1 MHRFSVFTQ
10 CLVYGVLGLI
20 ASLLVTACA
29 GWAGVDSSPYLVVF
43 VASAAG
49 IAIPLAAYYR
59 NVSSNSGFSKKIA
72 EELDHIMIG
81 SAETSYF
88 VDSIKKKISQ
98 DVGTTNTVAGITDD
112 VAKSTQEIADSAVKA
127 SDSATQ
133 LRSDSAAGKSEVD
146 ARIQQINSVRQE
158 ADQASAGMAV
168 LQEKSKRIHV
178 IADVI
183 NEIATRTNLLALNAA
198 IEAARAGENGRGF
211 AVVAGEVRELAQRT
225 KTATDD
231 IRVMLREINDE
242 AEHASLGM
250 SRLADRVVETANG
263 IQKVHSYF
271 NNIEKSADHSEHQ
284 IKLIAELAK
293 THVKDAQSISVS
305 IGKIREGMIAT
316 EASLPQVIASA
327 TGLSELSEVLFNEI
341 SSLNIVTQHDPVR
354 KAALATVIVIEKLFA
369 DALKSGQI
377 SMSQLF
383 DRSYAPIADTNPKKY
398 TTAFDAFTDRVL
410 PPVQEALLAAMPK
423 LVYAGAVDNNGY
435 FPTHNKKFSQKLT
448 GNYEKDLINNRT
460 KRIFDD
466 RTGSRCGSNTKP
478 FLLQTYKRDTGEVMH
493 DLSVPIYIAG
503 KHWGGFR
510 IGYRSME

>member
-1 MHRFSVFTQ
+1 MRNISASAL
-10 CLVYGVLGLI
+10 CAIYGFGGLA
-20 ASLLVTACA
+20 ASLLVAVCIRWIHADANAYALIACSA
-29 GWAGVDSSPYLVVF
+29 
-43 VASAAG
+43 AAG
-49 IAIPLAAYYR
+49 IAVPLAAYRR
-59 NVSSNSGFSKKIA
+59 NLLSNSGFSKKIA

-98 DVGTTNTVAGITDD
+98 DVGTTNVVAGITAD
-112 VAKSTQEIADSAVKA
+112 VTRSTQEIADSAVKA
-127 SDSATQ
+127 SSSATQ
-133 LRSDSAAGKSEVD
+133 LKGESAAGKNEVD
-146 ARIQQINSVRQE
+146 ARIQQINSVRDE
-158 ADQASAGMAV
+158 AQQASSGMAG
-168 LQEKSKRIHV
+168 LQEKARRIHV
-178 IADVI
+178 ISDVI

-231 IRVMLREINDE
+231 IRIMLREINEE
-242 AEHASLGM
+242 AEHASQGM

-271 NNIEKSADHSEHQ
+271 NNIEKSADHSAHQ
-284 IKLIAELAK
+284 IKLIATLAQ
-293 THVKDAQSISVS
+293 THVKDAESIAASV
-305 IGKIREGMIAT
+305 GKIRESMIAT

-341 SSLNIVTQHDPVR
+341 SSLNIVTQHEPVK
-354 KAALATVIVIEKLFA
+354 KAALAAVAAIEKLFA
-369 DALKSGQI
+369 EALESGQI
-377 SMSQLF
+377 SVNQLF
-383 DRSYAPIADTNPKKY
+383 DRAYTPIPDTNPQKY

-410 PPVQEALLAAMPK
+410 PPIQEGLLAAMPQ
-423 LVYAGAVDNNGY
+423 LVYAGAVDDNGY

-448 GNYEKDLINNRT
+448 GKYEKDLINNRT

-466 RTGSRCGSNTKP
+466 RTGSRCGSNTNP

-493 DLSVPIYIAG
+493 DLSVPIYVAG

-510 IGYRSME
+510 VGYRSME

>member
-1 MHRFSVFTQ
+1 MHRFSTSSV
-10 CLVYGVLGLI
+10 CVILGVLGLV
-20 ASLLVTACA
+20 ASLLMAVCISLTGADA
-29 GWAGVDSSPYLVVF
+29 NVYLLVCLS
-43 VASAAG
+43 SAAG
-49 IAIPLAAYYR
+49 IAVPLVAYRR
-59 NVSSNSGFSKKIA
+59 NVISNSGFSKKIA

-98 DVGTTNTVAGITDD
+98 DVNTTNVVVGITAD
-112 VAKSTQEIADSAVKA
+112 VTKSTQEIADSAVKA
-127 SDSATQ
+127 SNSATL
-133 LRSDSAAGKSEVD
+133 LRNESAAGKIEVD
-146 ARIQQINSVRQE
+146 ARIQQINGVREE
-158 ADQASAGMAV
+158 AQLASAGMAG

-231 IRVMLREINDE
+231 IRVMLREINEE
-242 AEHASLGM
+242 AEHASQGM
-250 SRLADRVVETANG
+250 SKLADRVVETASG
-263 IQKVHSYF
+263 IQRVHTYF

-284 IKLIAELAK
+284 IKLIAELAQS
-293 THVKDAQSISVS
+293 HVKDAESISASV
-305 IGKIREGMIAT
+305 GKIREGMIAT

-341 SSLNIVTQHDPVR
+341 SSLNIVTQHEPVK
-354 KAALATVIVIEKLFA
+354 KAALAAVIVIEKMFA
-369 DALKSGQI
+369 DALQSGQI

-383 DRSYAPIADTNPKKY
+383 DRTYKPIPDTNPKKY
-398 TTAFDAFTDRVL
+398 TTAFDSFTDRIL
-410 PPVQEALLAAMPK
+410 PPIQEGLLAAMPQ

-466 RTGSRCGSNTKP
+466 RTGSRCGSNTNP

-493 DLSVPIYIAG
+493 DLSVPIYVAG

-510 IGYRSME
+510 VGYRSME

>member
-1 MHRFSVFTQ
+1 MRSLSTSTL
-10 CLVYGVLGLI
+10 CLVFGALGLG
-20 ASLLVTACA
+20 ASLVMAALVRWIDAE
-29 GWAGVDSSPYLVVF
+29 GNVYLLICLS
-43 VASAAG
+43 SAAG
-49 IAIPLAAYYR
+49 IAVPLAAYRR
-59 NVSSNSGFSKKIA
+59 NVLSNSGFTKKIA

-98 DVGTTNTVAGITDD
+98 DVSTTNTVVGITAD
-112 VAKSTQEIADSAVKA
+112 VTKSTQEIADSAVRA
-127 SDSATQ
+127 SNSATL
-133 LRSDSAAGKSEVD
+133 LRGESASGRNEVD
-146 ARIQQINSVRQE
+146 ARIQQINSVRDDAQ
-158 ADQASAGMAV
+158 QASAGMAV

-178 IADVI
+178 IAEVI

-231 IRVMLREINDE
+231 IRIMLREINEE
-242 AEHASLGM
+242 AEQASLGM
-250 SRLADRVVETANG
+250 SKLADRVVETANG

-271 NNIEKSADHSEHQ
+271 NNIEKSADQSESQ
-284 IKLIAELAK
+284 IKLIAELAQ

-305 IGKIREGMIAT
+305 VSKIREGMIAT

-341 SSLNIVTQHDPVR
+341 SSLNIVTQHEPIK
-354 KAALATVIVIEKLFA
+354 KAALATVIVIEKIFTE
-369 DALKSGQI
+369 ALQSGQI
-377 SMSQLF
+377 GMSQLF
-383 DRSYAPIADTNPKKY
+383 DRTYTPIPDTNPKKF

-410 PPVQEALLAAMPK
+410 PSIQEALLAAIPQ

-448 GNYEKDLINNRT
+448 GSYEKDLVNNRT

-493 DLSVPIYIAG
+493 DLSVPIYVAG

-510 IGYRSME
+510 VGYRSME

>member
-1 MHRFSVFTQ
+1 MRRFSAPALCAIF
-10 CLVYGVLGLI
+10 GFLGLS
-20 ASLLVTACA
+20 ASLLTAA
-29 GWAGVDSSPYLVVF
+29 GIRWADAEANVYLLILLS
-43 VASAAG
+43 SAAG
-49 IAIPLAAYYR
+49 MAVPLAAFRR
-59 NVSSNSGFSKKIA
+59 NVVSSSGFSKTIA

-81 SAETSYF
+81 SAETSHF
-88 VDSIKKKISQ
+88 VDSIKKKISL
-98 DVGTTNTVAGITDD
+98 DVSTANAVVGIAAGVT
-112 VAKSTQEIADSAVKA
+112 KSTQEIADSAVKA
-127 SDSATQ
+127 SNFAT
-133 LRSDSAAGKSEVD
+133 LLKNESAAGKNEVD
-146 ARIQQINSVRQE
+146 ARIRQINSVRDE
-158 ADQASAGMAV
+158 AQQASAGMAG
-168 LQEKSKRIHV
+168 LQEKSRRIHV

-231 IRVMLREINDE
+231 IRVMLREINE
-242 AEHASLGM
+242 GAEHASQGM
-250 SRLADRVVETANG
+250 SRLADRVVETAG
-263 IQKVHSYF
+263 DIQKVHSYF

-284 IKLIAELAK
+284 IKFIAELAQ
-293 THVKDAQSISVS
+293 THVKDAASISASV
-305 IGKIREGMIAT
+305 GKIREGMVAT

-341 SSLNIVTQHDPVR
+341 SSLNILTQHEPVK
-354 KAALATVIVIEKLFA
+354 KAVLAAVTAIEKLFA
-369 DALKSGQI
+369 DALESGQI

-383 DRSYAPIADTNPKKY
+383 DRTYTPIADTNPKKY

-410 PPVQEALLAAMPK
+410 PPIQEGLLVATPQ

-448 GNYEKDLINNRT
+448 GNYERDLINNRT

-493 DLSVPIYIAG
+493 DLSAPIYVAG

-510 IGYRSME
+510 VGYRSME